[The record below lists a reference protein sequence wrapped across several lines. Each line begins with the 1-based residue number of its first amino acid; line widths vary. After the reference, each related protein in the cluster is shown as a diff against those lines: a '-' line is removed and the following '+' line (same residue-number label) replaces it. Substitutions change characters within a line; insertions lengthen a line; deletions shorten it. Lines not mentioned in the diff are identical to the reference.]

1 MTEVY
6 TEPEAVASAN
16 IPKAMKSYCHW
27 VCWRLEER
35 DGEPTKV
42 PYDPATGR
50 RASSTDSRTW
60 RSFEEAIAA
69 LGVGGYDGLGFMF
82 SSGDPFT
89 GIDLDECR
97 DPETGK
103 LEPWAATIVAE
114 AGGYAEASPSG
125 TGVHIIVRG
134 KGPNKKRGRVECYS
148 ERRFFTMTGRAL

>member
-6 TEPEAVASAN
+6 TEAEAVATEN
-16 IPKAMKSYCHW
+16 IPEPMKTYRHW

-35 DGEPTKV
+35 AGEQTKV
-42 PYDPATGR
+42 PYDPTTGR

-60 RSFEEAIAA
+60 RSFEEAVAA
-69 LGVGGYDGLGFMF
+69 LEAGAYNGLGFMF

-89 GIDLDECR
+89 GIDLDKCR
-97 DPETGK
+97 DPETGE
-103 LEPWAATIVAE
+103 LEPWAAALVAKS
-114 AGGYAEASPSG
+114 GGYAEVSPSG

-134 KGPNKKRGRVECYS
+134 KAPNKKRGRVECYS